1 MSTMMNKRVRDRM
14 YRGEVH
20 SSSGGALTEPNVLCL
35 APAGSRGS
43 ALSKLPK
50 SHFGIACLYQK
61 SFGYGEGKRLWQI
74 MRISSEETLDCLLTA
89 KEKRMKTGN
98 M

>member
-1 MSTMMNKRVRDRM
+1 MSTMMNKRVRYRM
-14 YRGEVH
+14 YRGEDH
-20 SSSGGALTEPNVLCL
+20 SSSGGALEEPNVLCL

-61 SFGYGEGKRLWQI
+61 RFWILKGGDHG
-74 MRISSEETLDCLLTA
+74 
-89 KEKRMKTGN
+89 
-98 M
+98 